1 MDIKMLEYKYHINT
15 ETGFNLRY
23 VKSDT
28 EYFRPHYHNYY
39 EIFLVVKGSVEHYIN
54 GATQILS
61 PGSLLFIRD
70 FDIHHHTAVNGNYF
84 EHINMAFRKEIFE
97 ELMKYLGK
105 GFSEADLLSA
115 KYSPYIQLMP
125 RECEKIMYSLLELN
139 TYTDPTKASTQ
150 MRIQLMNI
158 LTKYFQDYVEEKT
171 EIPLWLEIMYEKMK
185 RPDNFI
191 AGAKRMTEISG
202 KSREHVSR
210 MLKKYYNI
218 SPNEYVNEL
227 RLNHALNLMMTS
239 NLNITEICFECG
251 FSNLSWFYSV
261 FQKKFKKSPS
271 RYRNDIKKI
280 FSHHPSAPQI

>member
-15 ETGFNLRY
+15 KTGFNIRY

-39 EIFLVVKGSVEHYIN
+39 EIFLVIKGDVEHYIN

-70 FDIHHHTAVNGNYF
+70 FDIHHHTTVNGNYF

-105 GFSEADLLSA
+105 GFSESELLAA
-115 KYSPYIQLMP
+115 KYSPYVRLMP
-125 RECEKIMYSLLELN
+125 RESEKIMYSLLELN
-139 TYTDPTKASTQ
+139 TYTDPIKASTQ

-191 AGAKRMTEISG
+191 VGSGRMTEISG

-218 SPNEYVNEL
+218 SPSEYVNEL

-239 NLNITEICFECG
+239 NLNITEICYECG
-251 FSNLSWFYSV
+251 FSNLSWFYSL
-261 FQKKFKKSPS
+261 FEKKFKKCPT
-271 RYRNDIKKI
+271 RYRNEIKK
-280 FSHHPSAPQI
+280 SNN